1 MRQVI
6 LIKID
11 IDESKEI
18 DFDDEIKKEAAQIA
32 AYGIIKEMYEKEM
45 INSYELSYI
54 KNKYKVDIE

>member
-1 MRQVI
+1 MI

-18 DFDDEIKKEAAQIA
+18 DFDDEIKKEAARIA
-32 AYGIIKEMYEKEM
+32 AYGIIKEMYEKGM

-54 KNKYKVDIE
+54 KNK

>member
-1 MRQVI
+1 MI

-18 DFDDEIKKEAAQIA
+18 DFDDEIKKEAARIA
-32 AYGIIKEMYEKEM
+32 AYAIIKEMYEKAM
-45 INSYELSYI
+45 ISSYELSYI

>member
-1 MRQVI
+1 MI

-11 IDESKEI
+11 IDESKGI
-18 DFDDEIKKEAAQIA
+18 DFDDEIKKEAARIA
-32 AYGIIKEMYEKEM
+32 AYGIIKEMYEKGM